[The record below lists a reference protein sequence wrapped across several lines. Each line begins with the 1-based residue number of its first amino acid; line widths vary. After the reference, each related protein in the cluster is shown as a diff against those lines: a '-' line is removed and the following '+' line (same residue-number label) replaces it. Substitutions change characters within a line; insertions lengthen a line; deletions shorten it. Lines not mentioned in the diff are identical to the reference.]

1 MSEVKHTPGPWHVEH
16 LSPVVGVSSRKKGG
30 YSYRLATCPYW
41 TLPKRG
47 QPDRATA
54 LANAHL
60 IAAAPALIEALEEAR
75 TTLSLTRTNIM
86 VEIGR
91 CADPSESRWEGVPEL
106 LKERLNQIDAALS
119 LAKGGQA

>member
-1 MSEVKHTPGPWHVEH
+1 MSTPQDWRVIP
-16 LSPVVGVSSRKKGG
+16 SPTDPEMSAVQGV
-30 YSYRLATCPYW
+30 YLVADN
-41 TLPKRG
+41 LPIE
-47 QPDRATA
+47 D
-54 LANAHL
+54 ANL